1 MVIPVAFM
9 GSPPGLM
16 LGVPFVVL
24 VALLIWG
31 AWSPLVWRVLA
42 VLGMGTGA
50 GLLVW
55 GILLAA
61 MKDPSPPGHPAAI
74 IAVGAG
80 VLVGSITLLVVSFC
94 RCRA

>member
-1 MVIPVAFM
+1 
-9 GSPPGLM
+9 M
-16 LGVPFVVL
+16 LSVELLVVGVPFVVL
-24 VALLIWG
+24 IALLIWG
-31 AWSPLVWRVLA
+31 VWNHLVWRLLA

-61 MKDPSPPGHPAAI
+61 LKDRPPLGLPVSPAAI

-80 VLVGSITLLVVSFC
+80 VLVSSVALLVVSFC
-94 RCRA
+94 RGRA